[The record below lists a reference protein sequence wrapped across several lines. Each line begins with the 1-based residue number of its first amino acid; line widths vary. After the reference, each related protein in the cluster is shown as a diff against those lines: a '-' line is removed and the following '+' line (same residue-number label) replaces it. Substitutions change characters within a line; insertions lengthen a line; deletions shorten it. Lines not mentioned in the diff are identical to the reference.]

1 MSKEKVKLN
10 IIYIQEAKRI
20 VINYKELLKQ
30 FESLENTL
38 LAKQKIINDFKNDL
52 DNITKSSSP
61 EQIKINQINS
71 AVTEYEK
78 DIIIIQNEIQ
88 PYVSKFEQLK
98 KDSEILY
105 KILKEKYPY
114 DDETLKQIVHDNITA
129 SN

>member
-20 VINYKELLKQ
+20 VINYKDLLKQ

-38 LAKQKIINDFKNDL
+38 LAKQKIINSFKNEL

-78 DIIIIQNEIQ
+78 EIIIIQNEIQ
-88 PYVSKFEQLK
+88 PYLMKFEQLK

-114 DDETLKQIVHDNITA
+114 DDETLKQIVHDNIT
-129 SN
+129 N

>member
-1 MSKEKVKLN
+1 MNKEKVKLN

-38 LAKQKIINDFKNDL
+38 LAKQKIINSFKNEL

-78 DIIIIQNEIQ
+78 EIIIIQNEIQ

-114 DDETLKQIVHDNITA
+114 DDETLKQIVHDNIT
-129 SN
+129 N

>member
-38 LAKQKIINDFKNDL
+38 LAKQKIINDFKNEL